1 MTHYLNDMKI
11 RDIMITDVITI
22 PITATYEEA
31 ARILFDKKIN
41 GAAVVDEKGRLAGM
55 ISEKDLFRV
64 LYPFPQSYYND
75 PESYL
80 DLEERESKASEIRN
94 KPIAGFMSK
103 NPVTI
108 GPDVP
113 VMHASALMLAK
124 RVHRLP
130 VIENGKLIGN
140 VTRGLIYRAILKH
153 EFGW

>member
-1 MTHYLNDMKI
+1 MKI
-11 RDIMITDVITI
+11 RDVMVTDVITI
-22 PITATYEEA
+22 PVTATYEEA
-31 ARILFDKKIN
+31 ARILYDHKIN
-41 GAAVVDEKGRLAGM
+41 GAAVVDENGHLAGM

-80 DLEERESKASEIRN
+80 NLEERESKTSEIRN
-94 KPIAGFMSK
+94 KPISGFITK
-103 NPVTI
+103 NPVVI
-108 GPDVP
+108 DPDVP
-113 VMHASALMLAK
+113 VMHASALMLAR

-130 VIENGKLIGN
+130 VIENGKLVGN